1 VTAPEDIA
9 GHSVTRTLREL
20 RQGRYSVRDRV
31 AAALGRIRARD
42 AGIRAFVD
50 LDPDAVQCAEAL
62 DADAAARSLPLF
74 GVPVAVKETFDVRGL
89 RCAWGSDLH
98 RDRRPEDDAEAVARL
113 RRAGAVVIGTTV
125 STEYALGGAGP
136 TCNPHDSGRTPGG
149 SSSGSAAAVAAGLV
163 PLALGS
169 QSIGSIV
176 RPALYCGVPG
186 LKAGRDTVDLRGLMP
201 LSPYL
206 DQFGLFAR
214 TVDDLAVADRAL
226 RDPGMGE
233 EPAEATRVLLIRDPY
248 PECVDAAGER
258 ALETACA
265 AFENQGLPVVETPLD
280 ADFRRAADLLET
292 ILLHDLARLHGD
304 RYRRLGG
311 GMSERLRGFFER
323 GLGVSAE
330 DCRRARGEAEA
341 LAASLQALMSGPSIV
356 LAPATD
362 GVAPPMDRDGSTGS
376 NRLQGLWTLMGLPT
390 VAVPCD
396 RSEGLPVG
404 VQLVAGPGCEPA
416 LMQTARAL
424 ERATAAA

>member
-1 VTAPEDIA
+1 MTAPDDIA

-20 RQGRYSVRDRV
+20 RQGHYGVRDRV
-31 AAALGRIRARD
+31 TAALRRIHARD
-42 AGIRAFVD
+42 ATIRAFVD
-50 LDPDAVQCAEAL
+50 LDPEAVQCAEAL

-98 RDRRPEDDAEAVARL
+98 RDRRPEADAEAVARL

-125 STEYALGGAGP
+125 STEYALGRAGP
-136 TCNPHDSGRTPGG
+136 TRNPHDSGRTPGG

-186 LKAGRDTVDLRGLMP
+186 FKAGRDTVDLRGLMP

-214 TVDDLAVADRAL
+214 SVDDLTTADRAL
-226 RDPGMGE
+226 RDPGTGE
-233 EPAEATRVLLIRDPY
+233 GPAEANRVLLIRDPY

-265 AFENQGLPVVETPLD
+265 AFEALGLPVVETRLD

-304 RYRRLGG
+304 RYHRLGG
-311 GMSERLRGFFER
+311 GMSDRLRRFFER

-330 DCRRARGEAEA
+330 DCQRARGEAEA
-341 LAASLQALMSGPSIV
+341 LVASLKSLTTGPGIV

-362 GVAPPMDRDGSTGS
+362 GVAPPMDRDGFTGS

-390 VAVPCD
+390 VAVPCE

-404 VQLVAGPGCEPA
+404 VQLVSGPGCEPA
-416 LMQTARAL
+416 LMNAARAL
-424 ERATAAA
+424 ERATAAG